1 MTVAGDLDES
11 PTQSPKLEALRQIK
25 PHYRQRKVRK
35 TGLSTVEL
43 QKALPELSDLVSAK
57 QSALAAYVVAVVV
70 EVVTVIVVVVHCVS
84 KKTRPLLRFEITPT
98 NCA

>member
-1 MTVAGDLDES
+1 VSAVAGDLDES
-11 PTQSPKLEALRQIK
+11 PTQSPKLEAAPQIK

-57 QSALAAYVVAVVV
+57 QSALATYVLVVAVAL
-70 EVVTVIVVVVHCVS
+70 VVVVVVVA
-84 KKTRPLLRFEITPT
+84 RQD
-98 NCA
+98 